1 MNRLKLV
8 GKLSIFMLVALMIL
22 TGCSKGD
29 SASPG
34 TSNTQNNPSGTK
46 ETSSQEDSVVLPV
59 QNTDDEDTQDDSKNG
74 DDVNT
79 EEEPAFNIEEAEQ
92 IEGWKKIIVK
102 DYAYVTEDWVS
113 YSFREN
119 SPIISYSL
127 EFPSQWKVE
136 YSIFTDENG
145 EKIGELL
152 PPVMMKEGQT
162 LLDTWKPSDDYE
174 LISKEDIKV
183 GELTGVKIITKSYPY
198 GGDIDVWYPH
208 TYYLTDG
215 KRVFIISFYTL
226 DIDLQKQELF
236 DKIISTFKFLD

>member
-1 MNRLKLV
+1 MNRQKLAKRLFIV
-8 GKLSIFMLVALMIL
+8 TLVVLIALPGCGKEQGANPGNYDEPS
-22 TGCSKGD
+22 SP
-29 SASPG
+29 SADN
-34 TSNTQNNPSGTK
+34 NTTPQNNSTTP
-46 ETSSQEDSVVLPV
+46 PA
-59 QNTDDEDTQDDSKNG
+59 QNTDDKNAEDDPKNS
-74 DDVNT
+74 NT
-79 EEEPAFNIEEAEQ
+79 ANIDEEPIFKIEDAEQ
-92 IEGWKKIIVK
+92 IKGWKKIVVK

-113 YSFREN
+113 YSFREDA
-119 SPIISYSL
+119 PIISYSL
-127 EFPSQWKVE
+127 EFPSKWKAE

-145 EKIGELL
+145 EKVAELL

-183 GELTGVKIITKSYPY
+183 GELTGAKIITKSYPY

-215 KRVFIISFYTL
+215 KQVFIMSFYAL